1 MQTSLAVGGFDGF
14 ADYPVK
20 ANRVSDDGTPYTG
33 VVVQYEGDG
42 IYDPHAIYGQ
52 LDAVKH
58 QYACFFETYLKTGQ
72 ATVRAPET
80 IDAPCE

>member
-1 MQTSLAVGGFDGF
+1 
-14 ADYPVK
+14 
-20 ANRVSDDGTPYTG
+20 

-58 QYACFFETYLKTGQ
+58 QYGCFLETALAGQ
-72 ATVRAPET
+72 ALVPAP
-80 IDAPCE
+80 AALGSPCVP